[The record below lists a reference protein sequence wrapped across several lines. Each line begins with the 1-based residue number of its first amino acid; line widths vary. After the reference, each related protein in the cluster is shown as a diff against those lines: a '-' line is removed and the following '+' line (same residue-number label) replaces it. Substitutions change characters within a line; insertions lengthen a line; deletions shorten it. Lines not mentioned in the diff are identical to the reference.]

1 MELGDK
7 ILQARQAAGLSQRQL
22 CGDTITRN
30 MLSLI
35 EHGTAQ
41 PSMSTLKIL
50 AARLGKPLSY
60 FLDDQ
65 TADTAA
71 AAEGLH
77 LLAQAEEAIRQEK
90 YVLARE
96 LLEKADLPSPDLQ
109 RRRCLLWARI
119 PGEKPETIVPQLPSL
134 DEELLL
140 RARAALAQSQWA
152 RCLHLLE
159 ATEDHTAPEYAFL
172 MGELAL
178 RQGDFTAAVIQ
189 FHAAEGDYP
198 AETAPKLEQCYRELG
213 DFKQAYFYACKQ
225 KNDHK
230 THRT

>member
-1 MELGDK
+1 MELGEK
-7 ILQARQAAGLSQRQL
+7 ILQARLAAGLSQRQL

-35 EHGTAQ
+35 EHGSAR
-41 PSMSTLKIL
+41 PSMGTLKIL

-65 TADTAA
+65 AADTAA

-77 LLAQAEEAIRQEK
+77 FLMQAEEAIRQEK
-90 YVLARE
+90 FPLARD
-96 LLEKADLPSPDLQ
+96 LLEKSDLSSPDLQ
-109 RRRCLLWARI
+109 RRKCLLLARI
-119 PGEKPETIVPQLPSL
+119 PGEKPEAIVPRLPSL

-140 RARAALAQSQWA
+140 RAGAALAQSQWV

-159 ATEDHTAPEYAFL
+159 ATEDHTAPAYALL

-178 RQGDFTAAVIQ
+178 KQEDFTAAVIH
-189 FHAAEGDYP
+189 FHAAEGQYP
-198 AETAPKLEQCYRELG
+198 TETAPKLEQCYRELG

-225 KNDHK
+225 KK
-230 THRT
+230 

>member
-1 MELGDK
+1 MELGEK
-7 ILQARQAAGLSQRQL
+7 ILQARLAAGLSQRQL

-35 EHGTAQ
+35 EHGTAR
-41 PSMSTLKIL
+41 PSMGTLKVL
-50 AARLGKPLSY
+50 ATRLGKPLSY
-60 FLDDQ
+60 FLDDDA
-65 TADTAA
+65 ADTSA
-71 AAEGLH
+71 AAEAFH
-77 LLAQAEEAIRQEK
+77 LLTQAEEAIRQEK

-109 RRRCLLWARI
+109 RRKCLLQARI
-119 PGEKPETIVPQLPSL
+119 PNEKPEDIVLHLPSL

-140 RARAALAQSQWA
+140 RAKAALAKNQWV

-159 ATEDHTAPEYAFL
+159 AMEDHTIPEYAFL

-178 RQGDFTAAVIQ
+178 RQEDYTAATIH
-189 FHAAEGDYP
+189 FHAAESHYP

-213 DFKQAYFYACKQ
+213 DFKQAYVYACKQ
-225 KNDHK
+225 KK
-230 THRT
+230 